1 MPPSSKRQSA
11 WSTPLLPNDDNKV
24 NAIFTQM
31 VAPIADVEEKMY
43 ALNFH
48 RGITRLGYKADLV
61 YDDDTFSHIKIY
73 AADFLYIEVR
83 AIVDEDGITLPLM
96 VYQEFEDDIRPV
108 MESAFG
114 ISGTYLYQADF
125 TVMFDDAAAMR
136 LEGMELIGENANY
149 ASFVGIIDHS
159 ADDFHEFLQG
169 AFYKIFRQLNVEIYP
184 ELRATKRKVF

>member
-1 MPPSSKRQSA
+1 MG
-11 WSTPLLPNDDNKV
+11 STPLLPNDDNQV

-61 YDDDTFSHIKIY
+61 FDEDTFSHIKIF
-73 AADFLYIEVR
+73 AANFLYIEVR
-83 AIVDEDGITLPLM
+83 PIVDEDGITLPLM
-96 VYQEFEDDIRPV
+96 VYQEFEDDVRPV

-114 ISGTYLYQADF
+114 ISGSYLYQADF
-125 TVMFDDAAAMR
+125 TVKFDDAAAMR
-136 LEGMELIGENANY
+136 MEGMQLSEAEANF
-149 ASFVGIIDHS
+149 ATFVGIIDHA

-169 AFYKIFRQLNVEIYP
+169 AFYKIQRQLNVEIYP

>member
-1 MPPSSKRQSA
+1 M
-11 WSTPLLPNDDNKV
+11 LHNDDNQV

-61 YDDDTFSHIKIY
+61 FDEDAFSHIKIY
-73 AADFLYIEVR
+73 ASDFLYIEVR

-96 VYQEFEDDIRPV
+96 VYREFEDDIRPV

-114 ISGTYLYQADF
+114 ISGSYIYQADF
-125 TVMFDDAAAMR
+125 TVKFDDAAAMR
-136 LEGMELIGENANY
+136 LEGMQLSDEEALFNTFIGIVEY
-149 ASFVGIIDHS
+149 S
-159 ADDFHEFLQG
+159 AEDFHEFLQG
-169 AFYKIFRQLNVEIYP
+169 AFYKIHSQLNVAIYP

>member
-1 MPPSSKRQSA
+1 M
-11 WSTPLLPNDDNKV
+11 LPNDDNQI

-61 YDDDTFSHIKIY
+61 FDEDAFSHIKIY
-73 AADFLYIEVR
+73 ASDFLFIEVR

-96 VYQEFEDDIRPV
+96 VYQEFEDEIRPV
-108 MESAFG
+108 MESVFG
-114 ISGTYLYQADF
+114 ISGSYLYQADF
-125 TVMFDDAAAMR
+125 IVKFDDAGAMR
-136 LEGMELIGENANY
+136 LESMQLTDEEADF
-149 ASFVGIIDHS
+149 ATFVGIVEHS
-159 ADDFHEFLQG
+159 AEDFHEFLQG
-169 AFYKIFRQLNVEIYP
+169 AFYKIHDQLKVEIYP

>member
-1 MPPSSKRQSA
+1 M
-11 WSTPLLPNDDNKV
+11 LPNDDNQV

-61 YDDDTFSHIKIY
+61 FDDDAFSHIKIF
-73 AADFLYIEVR
+73 ASDFLYIEVR
-83 AIVDEDGITLPLM
+83 PIVDEDGITLPLM

-114 ISGTYLYQADF
+114 ISGSYLYQADF
-125 TVMFDDAAAMR
+125 TVKFDDAAAMR
-136 LEGMELIGENANY
+136 LEGMQLSDEEAKFATFI
-149 ASFVGIIDHS
+149 GIIDHS
-159 ADDFHEFLQG
+159 AEDFHEFLQG
-169 AFYKIFRQLNVEIYP
+169 AFYKIHRQLNVEIYP